1 MRLDRFLSNQTT
13 LSRTNAQ
20 IAIRAGQVTVNGTV
34 LRKPDAAVSPEY
46 DCILWNGKQISYQA
60 HHYFLMHKPAGVI
73 SASDDPKQKTVL
85 DLLKPEDCF
94 PKLFPCGRLDI
105 DTTGLLLITDDGD
118 LAHRMLSPKHHVPKY
133 YLATLRD
140 PFNPQYVAWFRA
152 GITLGEKDKEL
163 QYLPAEI
170 AAMHTHTALICLHEG
185 KYHQVKRM
193 LAAVGNHVE
202 QLMRIRIGNLSLPVD
217 LPVGS
222 YFSILHNDVEKMLN
236 FSDFEAVC
244 ALSKAEYSSY
254 WIK

>member
-34 LRKPDAAVSPEY
+34 LRKPGAAVSPEY

-152 GITLGEKDKEL
+152 GITLGEKDKEF
-163 QYLPAEI
+163 QCLPAEI

-193 LAAVGNHVE
+193 FAAAGSRVLELHR
-202 QLMRIRIGNLSLPVD
+202 QKIGGLSLDAGLSAGECREITPEELKKITGPV
-217 LPVGS
+217 
-222 YFSILHNDVEKMLN
+222 
-236 FSDFEAVC
+236 FSDFDN
-244 ALSKAEYSSY
+244 KN
-254 WIK
+254 